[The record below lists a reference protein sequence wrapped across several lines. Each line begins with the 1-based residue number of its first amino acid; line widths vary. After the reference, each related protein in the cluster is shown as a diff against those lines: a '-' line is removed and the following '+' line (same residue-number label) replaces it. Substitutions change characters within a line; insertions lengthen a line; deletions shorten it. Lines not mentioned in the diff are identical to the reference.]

1 MTTHETPTPD
11 YDIWTLVTRSR
22 YCYVISALL
31 IGKIKIAIGGY
42 GQKVIPMLSAY
53 IPVPKVR
60 LLIHRILD
68 AVTPPTNGFCFEVI
82 GGSSRDGVVES
93 RILKFVFDA
102 GQNGQFAAMP
112 WRIVIGIGPGKLL
125 DTGGISPIGKPT
137 SVADI
142 RMSVDDMTM
151 LALELQ
157 AHVAHRQGTYEYH
170 RIREQRE
177 RHAQRTAETDA
188 A

>member
-1 MTTHETPTPD
+1 MTTHETHTPD
-11 YDIWTLVTRSR
+11 YDIWSHVTQSR
-22 YCYVISALL
+22 YAYAICALP

-42 GQKVIPMLSAY
+42 GKKVIPMLSAY
-53 IPVPKVR
+53 LPVPKVR

-68 AVTPPTNGFCFEVI
+68 SVTPPTDGFLFEVI

-102 GQNGQFAAMP
+102 GQNGQFATMP

-142 RMSVDDMTM
+142 RLSVDDMTM

-157 AHVAHRQGTYEYH
+157 AHLAHRQGSYEYH

-177 RHAQRTAETDA
+177 RHAQRTADTDA